1 MHEYDE
7 VMRSA
12 IEAASVMNPH
22 PNPRVGAVVLDR
34 AGRVVGR
41 GVHEGPGLPHAEAN
55 ALAEAG
61 AAAAGGTLIAT
72 LEPCN
77 HHGRTPPCTAAI
89 LDAGIEKVVIGVSD
103 PDDDAAGGADRLRE
117 AGVTVEEGVLA
128 DEVVAID
135 PGYFHHRRTGRPR
148 VTLKTAITLDGQA
161 AARDG
166 SSQWITSPA
175 ARDDAHRLRS
185 QSDAVMV
192 GAGTV
197 LKDNPDLSVRLPGYD
212 GPQPVPVVIAGTRP
226 FPNDLRVVERN
237 ALVFSPAK
245 RDLDTEVVVIESGD
259 HVDLQEAL
267 IELGSR
273 GIVDLLVEGGPILAD
288 SLLEARLID
297 RCVFYLGAKLAAGS
311 GEPPFHGVFRSIDDA
326 IDVHVEDVQTLGPDV
341 RIEFTLAPPEDAAPS
356 GQGA

>member
-1 MHEYDE
+1 
-7 VMRSA
+7 MRTA

-34 AGRVVGR
+34 NGRVVGR

-55 ALAEAG
+55 ALDDAG
-61 AAAAGGTLIAT
+61 TSADGGTLVVT

-77 HHGRTPPCTAAI
+77 HHGRTPPCTQAI
-89 LDAGIEKVVIGVSD
+89 LDAGIQKVVVGVAD
-103 PDDDAAGGADRLRE
+103 PDADAAGGVARLRD
-117 AGVTVEEGVLA
+117 AGMAVEMGVLA

-161 AARDG
+161 AARDRT
-166 SSQWITSPA
+166 SQWITSPA
-175 ARDDAHRLRS
+175 ARDDVHRLRS
-185 QSDAVMV
+185 NSDAVMV

-197 LKDNPDLSVRLPGYD
+197 LKDNPDLSVRLPGYE
-212 GPQPVPVVIAGTRP
+212 GPQPIPVVIAGTRP
-226 FPNDLRVVERN
+226 FPNNLRVVERN
-237 ALVFSPAK
+237 AVIFSPAV

-267 IELGSR
+267 FELGSR

-297 RCVFYLGAKLAAGS
+297 RCIFYLGAKLAAGS
-311 GEPPFHGVFRSIDDA
+311 GEPPFHGAFRTITDA
-326 IDVHVEDVQTLGPDV
+326 IDVHVEDVRTVGPDV
-341 RIEFTLAPPEDAAPS
+341 RIEFTLAPAEVA
-356 GQGA
+356 

>member
-1 MHEYDE
+1 MPEYDE
-7 VMRSA
+7 VMRTA

-34 AGRVVGR
+34 NGRVVGR

-55 ALAEAG
+55 ALDDAG
-61 AAAAGGTLIAT
+61 TSADGGTLVVT

-77 HHGRTPPCTAAI
+77 HHGRTPPCTQAI
-89 LDAGIEKVVIGVSD
+89 LDAGIQKVVVGVAD
-103 PDDDAAGGADRLRE
+103 PDADAAGGVARLRD
-117 AGVTVEEGVLA
+117 AGMAVEMGVLA

-161 AARDG
+161 AARDRT
-166 SSQWITSPA
+166 SQWITSPA
-175 ARDDAHRLRS
+175 ARDDVHRLRS
-185 QSDAVMV
+185 NSDAVMV
-192 GAGTV
+192 GAGAV
-197 LKDNPDLSVRLPGYD
+197 LKDNPDLSVRLPGYE
-212 GPQPVPVVIAGTRP
+212 GPQPIPVVIAGTRP
-226 FPNDLRVVERN
+226 FPNNLRVVERN
-237 ALVFSPAK
+237 AVIFSPAV

-267 IELGSR
+267 FELGSR

-297 RCVFYLGAKLAAGS
+297 RCIFYLGAKLAAGS
-311 GEPPFHGVFRSIDDA
+311 GEPPFHGAFRTITDA
-326 IDVHVEDVQTLGPDV
+326 IDVHVEDVRTVGPDV
-341 RIEFTLAPPEDAAPS
+341 RIEFTLAPAEVA
-356 GQGA
+356 

>member
-1 MHEYDE
+1 
-7 VMRSA
+7 MRTA

-34 AGRVVGR
+34 NGRVVGR

-55 ALAEAG
+55 ALDDAG
-61 AAAAGGTLIAT
+61 TSADGGTLVVT

-77 HHGRTPPCTAAI
+77 HHGRTPPCTQAI
-89 LDAGIEKVVIGVSD
+89 LDAGIQKVVVGVAD
-103 PDDDAAGGADRLRE
+103 PDADAAGGVARLRD
-117 AGVTVEEGVLA
+117 AGMAVEMGVLA

-166 SSQWITSPA
+166 TSQWITSPA
-175 ARDDAHRLRS
+175 ARDDVHRLRS
-185 QSDAVMV
+185 NSDAVMV

-197 LKDNPDLSVRLPGYD
+197 LKDNPDLSVRLPGYE
-212 GPQPVPVVIAGTRP
+212 GPQPIPVVIAGTRP
-226 FPNDLRVVERN
+226 FPNNLRVVERN
-237 ALVFSPAK
+237 AVIFSPAV

-267 IELGSR
+267 FELGSR

-297 RCVFYLGAKLAAGS
+297 RCIFYLGAKLAAGS
-311 GEPPFHGVFRSIDDA
+311 GEPPFHGAFRTITDA
-326 IDVHVEDVQTLGPDV
+326 IDVHVEDVRTVGPDV
-341 RIEFTLAPPEDAAPS
+341 RIEFTLAPAEVA
-356 GQGA
+356 

>member
-1 MHEYDE
+1 MPEYDE
-7 VMRSA
+7 VMRTA

-34 AGRVVGR
+34 NGRVVGR

-55 ALAEAG
+55 ALDDAG
-61 AAAAGGTLIAT
+61 TSADGGTLVVT

-77 HHGRTPPCTAAI
+77 HHGRTPPCTQAI
-89 LDAGIEKVVIGVSD
+89 LDAGIQKVVVGVAD
-103 PDDDAAGGADRLRE
+103 PDADAAGGVARLRD
-117 AGVTVEEGVLA
+117 AGMAVEMGVLA

-166 SSQWITSPA
+166 TSQWITSPA
-175 ARDDAHRLRS
+175 ARDDVHRLRS
-185 QSDAVMV
+185 NSDAVMV

-197 LKDNPDLSVRLPGYD
+197 LKDNPDLSVRLPGYE
-212 GPQPVPVVIAGTRP
+212 GPQPIPVVIAGTRP
-226 FPNDLRVVERN
+226 FPNNLRVVERN
-237 ALVFSPAK
+237 AVIFSPAV

-267 IELGSR
+267 FELGSR

-297 RCVFYLGAKLAAGS
+297 RCIFYLGAKLAAGS
-311 GEPPFHGVFRSIDDA
+311 GEPPFHGAFRTITDA
-326 IDVHVEDVQTLGPDV
+326 IDVHVEDVRTVGPDV
-341 RIEFTLAPPEDAAPS
+341 RIEFTLAPAEVA
-356 GQGA
+356 